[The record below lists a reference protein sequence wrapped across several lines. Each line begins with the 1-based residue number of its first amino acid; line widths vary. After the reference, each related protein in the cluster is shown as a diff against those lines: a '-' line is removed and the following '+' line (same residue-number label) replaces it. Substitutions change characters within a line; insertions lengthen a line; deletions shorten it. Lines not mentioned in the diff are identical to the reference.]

1 MSQRAKKSS
10 NTETPTVEPITSPS
24 GLDLNPKPPQPRR
37 VSKRAAVA
45 IGIFAF
51 LLLLAFAYGAYK
63 RTKIAQ
69 AKVEQAG
76 VPKALAPATSAGN
89 EFENSIPPGNAAL
102 KQGHQSGQLVAPGS
116 TRTGGNDNSC
126 GVDPK
131 TRQPYRFD
139 PQTGTPCNK
148 HDLGCG
154 ADPKTG
160 QAYRYDPNTGRSC
173 SGGQPAIAAQR
184 VAVQPVPSAATSE
197 DNPEARRAE
206 ELARREQEA
215 MQAPTGVRLG
225 AASEGPSGSASTDRI
240 PTSQGDFAQVAALG
254 AALGSARRSER
265 PSYGNAELLPSYSPL
280 TVGQGDYETQN
291 MQTTKEQFLQSSAA
305 KKTDDYLKSTRT
317 APLSEY
323 EIKAG
328 WEIPAVLEQSLNSD
342 LPGEIK
348 ALVMSNVYDTA
359 TGRYLLI
366 PQGSRLIGQY
376 DARVA
381 YGQDGVQ
388 VVWNRII
395 FPDASSID
403 LSGMAGLDSHGNSGL
418 RDKVDRHYKRLFGF
432 AALTSAFTAAFE
444 ISQRR
449 NQNILTTPSA
459 SQMASSAVGQEL
471 SETGAQITRRNLNV
485 QPTIKVPAGYKFTV
499 RVDRDILFDSPY
511 EPESAEP
518 GVMEPQQELRKRTG
532 L

>member
-1 MSQRAKKSS
+1 MSQKAKNALDGKK
-10 NTETPTVEPITSPS
+10 PTVEPITSPS

-37 VSKRAAVA
+37 VSKRAAGA
-45 IGIFAF
+45 IGVFAF
-51 LLLLAFAYGAYK
+51 LLLIAFAYGGYK
-63 RTKIAQ
+63 RTKTAQ
-69 AKVEQAG
+69 ARVEQAG

-89 EFENSIPPGNAAL
+89 EFVNAIPPGNAAI
-102 KQGHQSGQLVAPGS
+102 KPAQRSGQLVPPDSAKSDGKAV
-116 TRTGGNDNSC
+116 SC
-126 GVDPK
+126 GIDPR
-131 TRQPYRFD
+131 THQIWRFD
-139 PQTGTPCNK
+139 PQTGTPCNRQ
-148 HDLGCG
+148 DPSCG
-154 ADPKTG
+154 TDPRTG
-160 QAYRYDPNTGRSC
+160 LSNRYDPNTGRPC
-173 SGGQPAIAAQR
+173 SAGQSASVDR
-184 VAVQPVPSAATSE
+184 VTI
-197 DNPEARRAE
+197 RRAPPTASAE
-206 ELARREQEA
+206 DDPEKRRLDELARREQEA
-215 MQAPTGVRLG
+215 MQAPTAVRLET
-225 AASEGPSGSASTDRI
+225 AATSQSESASPSGQSDL
-240 PTSQGDFAQVAALG
+240 AQIAALG
-254 AALGSARRSER
+254 AALGGGARTSQV
-265 PSYGNAELLPSYSPL
+265 PGLGAAAYLPSSSSSVSTGGEY
-280 TVGQGDYETQN
+280 DAQN
-291 MQTTKEQFLQSSAA
+291 MQNRKEQFLQSASTN
-305 KKTDDYLKSTRT
+305 KTEDYLKSIRS

-403 LSGMAGLDSHGNSGL
+403 LSGMVGLDSHGNAGL

-432 AALTSAFTAAFE
+432 AAMTSAFTAAFQ
-444 ISQRR
+444 ISQRQ
-449 NQNILTTPSA
+449 NQNVLTTPSA
-459 SQMASSAVGQEL
+459 SQTASSAVGQEL

-511 EPESAEP
+511 EPESADPEI
-518 GVMEPQQELRKRTG
+518 VKPQQELRKRAG
-532 L
+532 P